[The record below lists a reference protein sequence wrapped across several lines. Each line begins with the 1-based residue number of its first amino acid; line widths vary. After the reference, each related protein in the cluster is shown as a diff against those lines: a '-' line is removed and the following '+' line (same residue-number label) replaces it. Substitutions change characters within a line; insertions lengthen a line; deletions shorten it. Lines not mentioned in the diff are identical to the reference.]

1 MNRITRIIS
10 RSSWLGTLAF
20 GLLLP
25 LVGISQAQDFD
36 FDRLNDRVREV
47 SVVIDIKFEVSFG
60 IHSTEQQDRYL
71 GTVVSED
78 GLVIF
83 NGSALENESSIA
95 TLSGFTMK
103 TTPTRI
109 EVTTL
114 EGTTYTA
121 EYLGVDRYTRLGFV
135 RITDL
140 GDDKLKAISFV
151 KNAEFKVGDWVA
163 LYMLLPEYIEP
174 PLAADVGMI
183 SALVNQPEPF
193 ALTVGFNSLQ
203 LTSVLFDENL
213 DAVGVLGGLF
223 DPGSGGDGGM
233 VESFGSF
240 AMPLLGVISAERLEK
255 IIADPPKVGETDRG
269 WLGITLQALTPDMA
283 EFWDLDVPG
292 GIIVNEV
299 VGDSPAEEAGLEIG
313 DIIIAI
319 NGQPVRVDRDEN
331 LSMFQRQ
338 IAEMGAGASV
348 EFTVLRRDGDK
359 LDTRQ
364 ILTTLGKAP
373 LAATEAPEYE
383 MEDLEFSIR
392 DLVFGDYMRFNK
404 DPESLSGVVVSEI
417 KQGGLADIGGLR
429 FGDVI
434 QRIGSTGV
442 ATLEEAQQ
450 ALEQVQQEKPS
461 EVIFFV
467 WRNNKTLFVN
477 VKTDWD

>member
-1 MNRITRIIS
+1 MNRITRFI
-10 RSSWLGTLAF
+10 RYGVLALAIVF
-20 GLLLP
+20 A
-25 LVGISQAQDFD
+25 SAATQAQDFD
-36 FDRLNDRVREV
+36 FDKLNDRVRDV
-47 SVVIDIKFEVSFG
+47 SVIIDIKFEVSFG

-83 NGSALENESSIA
+83 NGSALESESSVA

-109 EVTTL
+109 EVSTL
-114 EGTTYTA
+114 DGTTYTG
-121 EYLGVDRYTRLGFV
+121 EYLGVDRYTKLGFIQ
-135 RITDL
+135 ITDL
-140 GDDKLKAISFV
+140 GDDKLKSISFV
-151 KNAEFKVGDWVA
+151 KDVEFTVGDWVA

-174 PLAADVGMI
+174 PLAADVGMV
-183 SALVNQPEPF
+183 STLVEQPEPF

-203 LTSVLFDENL
+203 LTSVLFNEDLE
-213 DAVGVLGGLF
+213 AVGVLGGLF
-223 DPGSGGDGGM
+223 DPGTGGDRGM
-233 VESFGSF
+233 MESFGSF

-255 IIADPPKVGETDRG
+255 IIADPPKKGETDRG
-269 WLGITLQALTPDMA
+269 WLGITLQALTTDMA
-283 EFWDLDVPG
+283 EFWELDVPG

-299 VGDSPAEEAGLEIG
+299 VRNSPAEEAGLEVG
-313 DIIIAI
+313 DIIVAV

-331 LSMFQRQ
+331 LTMFQRQ
-338 IAEMGAGASV
+338 IAEMGAGTSV
-348 EFTVLRRDGDK
+348 EFTIVRRDGDE

-364 ILTTLGKAP
+364 VLATLDKAP
-373 LAATEAPEYE
+373 LAATDAPEFE
-383 MEDLEFSIR
+383 VESLEFTVR

-404 DPESLSGVVVSEI
+404 DPESLSGVIVSEI

-442 ATLEEAQQ
+442 SNLEEAQ
-450 ALEQVQQEKPS
+450 AAIEQVEQEEPS

-477 VKTDWD
+477 VKTDWE